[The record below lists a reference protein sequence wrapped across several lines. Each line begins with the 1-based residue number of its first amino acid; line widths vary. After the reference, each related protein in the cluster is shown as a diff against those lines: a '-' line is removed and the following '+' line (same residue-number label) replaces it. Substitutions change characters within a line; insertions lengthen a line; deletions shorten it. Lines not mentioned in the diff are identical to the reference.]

1 MEGCITCHITCTRD
15 KCVCMCRALWQTD
28 LQAALQVPELPIV
41 CEHQLERLVHRH
53 LGESLDARK
62 AVPPLLQLVGRSEY
76 VLGVCFALHKL
87 LHGTAEV
94 CAPERDLERDLA
106 HAEAIERARR
116 HFAPRRLAP
125 STGGC
130 N

>member
-1 MEGCITCHITCTRD
+1 
-15 KCVCMCRALWQTD
+15 MCRALWQTD
-28 LQAALQVPELPIV
+28 LQAALQVLELPIV

-94 CAPERDLERDLA
+94 CALERDLERDLA
-106 HAEAIERARR
+106 HAEAIETARR
-116 HFAPRRLAP
+116 HFRTTALRDAAP
-125 STGGC
+125 SCALDRGAQLSGRR
-130 N
+130 

>member
-1 MEGCITCHITCTRD
+1 MEGCITCHITHQEISV
-15 KCVCMCRALWQTD
+15 CVCRALWQTD

-62 AVPPLLQLVGRSEY
+62 AVTPLLQLVGRSEY

-106 HAEAIERARR
+106 HAEAIERVARR
-116 HFAPRRLAP
+116 HFAARR
-125 STGGC
+125 
-130 N
+130 

>member
-1 MEGCITCHITCTRD
+1 
-15 KCVCMCRALWQTD
+15 MCRALWQTD
-28 LQAALQVPELPIV
+28 LQAALQVLELPIV

-94 CAPERDLERDLA
+94 CALERDLERDLA